1 LKETYTRFT
10 ETWRKREEVAVL
22 GIITCEILELEFA
35 HLLAN
40 DPEIATIT
48 VLETPFSHELSK
60 AVEQMRGC
68 TPKSIAYVDEYVRS
82 SQDKLEVIVQV
93 MEAGLHSVI
102 KDLRDGVV
110 RAASEMGPHVD
121 AILLGYG
128 LCGNALK
135 NHEELLSDGGLPI
148 FIPMDEDHAVDDCI
162 GLIIGGR
169 ENYYEEQCKV
179 AGTMFIN
186 SGFARHWKDIM
197 HKGLGTG
204 KFDLAIS
211 KRLMANY
218 ERSLLMPT
226 PVLSEQDLASGIEE
240 FNEIYGLRT
249 EVRAGTLD
257 MLQKTWITTK
267 KLVLARTK

>member
-1 LKETYTRFT
+1 
-10 ETWRKREEVAVL
+10 VAVL

-40 DPEIATIT
+40 DPNIATIT
-48 VLETPFSHELSK
+48 VLENLFFHELSR
-60 AVEQMRGC
+60 AIELERGSS
-68 TPKSIAYVDEYVRS
+68 PKSISYIGEYVRS
-82 SQDKLEVIVQV
+82 SQDKLEVIIQV
-93 MEAGLHSVI
+93 MEAGLHTVI
-102 KDLRDGVV
+102 KDLRNGVV
-110 RAASEMGPHVD
+110 RAALEMEPYVD

-135 NHEELLSDGGLPI
+135 NHEELLPDGGVPI
-148 FIPMDEDHAVDDCI
+148 FIPMDDDHPVDDCI

-197 HKGLGTG
+197 HKGLGMG
-204 KFDLAIS
+204 KFDLAMS

-226 PVLSEQDLASGIEE
+226 PVLSEQELASGIEE

-257 MLQKTWITTK
+257 VLQKTWITTK
-267 KLVLARTK
+267 KLVVARTA

>member
-1 LKETYTRFT
+1 
-10 ETWRKREEVAVL
+10 VAVL

-40 DPEIATIT
+40 DPDIATIT
-48 VLETPFSHELSK
+48 VLENLFFHELSR
-60 AVEQMRGC
+60 AIELERGSS
-68 TPKSIAYVDEYVRS
+68 PKSISYICEYVRS
-82 SQDKLEVIVQV
+82 SQDKLEVIIQV
-93 MEAGLHSVI
+93 MEAGLHTVI
-102 KDLRDGVV
+102 KDLRNGVV
-110 RAASEMGPHVD
+110 RAASEMEPYVD

-135 NHEELLSDGGLPI
+135 NHEELLPDGKVPI
-148 FIPMDEDHAVDDCI
+148 FIPMDEDHPVDDCI

-186 SGFARHWKDIM
+186 AGFARHWKDIM
-197 HKGLGTG
+197 HKGLGIG

-211 KRLMANY
+211 KRLLGNY
-218 ERSLLMPT
+218 QRSLLMPT
-226 PVLSEQDLASGIEE
+226 PVLSEQELNSEIEE

-257 MLQKTWITTK
+257 MLQKTWIATK
-267 KLVLARTK
+267 KLVVARTA